1 MKLNIKSMLAAG
13 AIATALS
20 ATAQNTEAGY
30 FLDDYT
36 YRFQMNPAFGN
47 SRGFVSMPALGNL
60 NVGISGNL
68 GVQDVLYNVNGKTVT
83 FMHPDVSTAEAM
95 KNLGNDKRF
104 AVNLRETILAVGFK
118 GIGGYNTVSISA
130 RTDVGVKLPS
140 SIFSFLKEGV
150 TNDTYHIANFKARA
164 TAFAE
169 VALNHSRE
177 IMPGLRVGATLKGL
191 VGAGNAR
198 LNLEEADL
206 ALGTDDWAIRSRGEM
221 YVNMKGFTYDLD
233 VNDNTGR
240 NYSAILRKL
249 NDSLHPT
256 W

>member
-118 GIGGYNTVSISA
+118 GIGGYNTISISA

-150 TNDTYHIANFKARA
+150 PIISPT
-164 TAFAE
+164 
-169 VALNHSRE
+169 SR
-177 IMPGLRVGATLKGL
+177 
-191 VGAGNAR
+191 
-198 LNLEEADL
+198 L
-206 ALGTDDWAIRSRGEM
+206 ALPHLLRLPSTTRAKSCRACAWALPSRDWSALAMLASTSRRL
-221 YVNMKGFTYDLD
+221 TWLSAPT
-233 VNDNTGR
+233 TGLSVR
-240 NYSAILRKL
+240 AARCMS
-249 NDSLHPT
+249 T
-256 W
+256 